1 MGAAGWL
8 HTWGGQRTSQHLPS
22 HQCPAWRYHC
32 HPGAHARSGQPATP
46 LDQLLS
52 ASLAFIE
59 AAESFLKKK
68 GRDFLES
75 QGKTCAD
82 LPQPQ
87 KERPSADRG
96 TNRPKQCMWP
106 RHPLMQGL
114 VQPRDEI
121 CPLEY
126 QKNAKCYVGHLY
138 PGGICSLSLLTF
150 WDPRVFLY
158 KWETLLRSK
167 VLLSSYKHLKKYYF
181 LFVVPVCKG
190 SCYLGAALTCWSAQH
205 LESVSAQEPGST

>member
-8 HTWGGQRTSQHLPS
+8 CTWGGQRTSQHLPS
-22 HQCPAWRYHC
+22 HQCPARRYRC

-68 GRDFLES
+68 GRDFPKS

-106 RHPLMQGL
+106 RHSLMQGL

-126 QKNAKCYVGHLY
+126 HCCHRRRTQNVTLATCTQEGFAHS
-138 PGGICSLSLLTF
+138 PCSHSG
-150 WDPRVFLY
+150 P
-158 KWETLLRSK
+158 
-167 VLLSSYKHLKKYYF
+167 
-181 LFVVPVCKG
+181 KG
-190 SCYLGAALTCWSAQH
+190 FPLQTGNPPEIKGFT
-205 LESVSAQEPGST
+205 